1 MTPVDYML
9 SYRLQK
15 SQELL
20 AATEKSILDIA
31 LETGFGTSSYFGKW
45 FRKHYGMNPKAYREM
60 CREGNQTADM

>member
-31 LETGFGTSSYFGKW
+31 LETGFGKAVISGNGFGNI
-45 FRKHYGMNPKAYREM
+45 MV
-60 CREGNQTADM
+60 